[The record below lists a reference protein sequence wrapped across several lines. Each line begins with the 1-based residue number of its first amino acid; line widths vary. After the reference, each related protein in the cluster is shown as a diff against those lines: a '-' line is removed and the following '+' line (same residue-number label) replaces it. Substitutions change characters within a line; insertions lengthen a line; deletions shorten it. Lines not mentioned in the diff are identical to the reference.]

1 MLVDAH
7 THVACGDDPR
17 FPTRPTGVA
26 SDWWRH
32 GGTVDE
38 LMAELDAAGV
48 DHCVVV
54 QAIGAYAH
62 ECGCAAHSVA
72 EHPGRLALVASID
85 MDVERPRRR
94 PRRAGRRARRD
105 PGRHPAVRRR
115 WRRAGCGCPTAG
127 PPPCGTSPPTWA
139 PPSCRACSRRHLPAL
154 AEVIE
159 GRPEV
164 PVALDHCA
172 FPDMGEEGEAAVL
185 RLADLPEVHLKVTSY
200 VLEMAE
206 RDEGD
211 PARHR
216 RAPRLR
222 LRRQPP
228 VLGLGPPAGPAQ
240 HLRRQGRAGPPRH
253 PHPRR
258 RRPRRRAGRH
268 RAAPLVPRLTA
279 PPRRPRRTPL
289 CAQIAPFSGQAR
301 PDLRC

>member
-32 GGTVDE
+32 GGTVAE
-38 LMAELDAAGV
+38 LLVELDAAGV

-85 MDVERPRRR
+85 MDSGDPAAALAVMNDVLDVTPAGIRLFGAGGVEPVWLSDG
-94 PRRAGRRARRD
+94 RAAEVWDVAADLGTTI
-105 PGRHPAVRRR
+105 V
-115 WRRAGCGCPTAG
+115 
-127 PPPCGTSPPTWA
+127 PCLFT
-139 PPSCRACSRRHLPAL
+139 RHLPAL

-200 VLEMAE
+200 VLEMAQ

-211 PARHR
+211 PAGIVE
-216 RAPRLR
+216 RLASAFGANR
-222 LRRQPP
+222 LCWGSDHPQDQRSTYAGKVELAHHATRTLDAADRDA
-228 VLGLGPPAGPAQ
+228 VLAGTAM
-240 HLRRQGRAGPPRH
+240 
-253 PHPRR
+253 
-258 RRPRRRAGRH
+258 
-268 RAAPLVPRLTA
+268 RLWFNA
-279 PPRRPRRTPL
+279 
-289 CAQIAPFSGQAR
+289 
-301 PDLRC
+301 